1 MVKNSQSHFQ
11 DAPYY
16 QPPRSSLWRFLK
28 RHQLVE
34 LALIVS
40 GIVMVWYAVLQGP
53 VTFSD
58 GRLLP
63 AGLRSAQIELPKL
76 PRLP

>member
-11 DAPYY
+11 GAPYY
-16 QPPRSSLWRFLK
+16 QPPRPSLWRFLK

-40 GIVMVWYAVLQGP
+40 GIVMVWYAVSLGP
-53 VTFSD
+53 VTLSD